1 MPITSFLSGVKFDRA
16 TTRVMDVAFETT
28 LGALGLLE
36 RPDQLNEIVAQSII
50 EVAKQGERIPI
61 DCASAC

>member
-1 MPITSFLSGVKFDRA
+1 
-16 TTRVMDVAFETT
+16 MDVAFEMT

-36 RPDQLNEIVAQSII
+36 RPDQLNEIVAQRII